1 MPSPWF
7 VHTYVQ
13 TTLTNIYVCAHNR
26 QGGCFVKVQPEVRSR
41 TVEQQMTDPD
51 KSQQVRQAAIEEIRA
66 MYPPLLT
73 TSHVAEMLHCT
84 IGDVRDKIRSGDLPA
99 IRWGQQFR
107 FFRDE
112 VLATLEDSGLE
123 TD

>member
-1 MPSPWF
+1 
-7 VHTYVQ
+7 
-13 TTLTNIYVCAHNR
+13 
-26 QGGCFVKVQPEVRSR
+26 
-41 TVEQQMTDPD
+41 MTDSD
-51 KSQQVRQAAIEEIRA
+51 DTQQIRKAAIEEIRA

-73 TSHVAEMLHCT
+73 TAHVAELLQCT

-112 VLATLEDSGLE
+112 VLAVLEEASLDAE
-123 TD
+123 